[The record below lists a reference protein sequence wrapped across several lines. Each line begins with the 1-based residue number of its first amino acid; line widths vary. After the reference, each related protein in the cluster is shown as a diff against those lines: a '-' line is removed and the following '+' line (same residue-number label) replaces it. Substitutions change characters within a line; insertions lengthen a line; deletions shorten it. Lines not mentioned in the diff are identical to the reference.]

1 MSTSGLQRNT
11 RQRQV
16 ILEELQKLTSHPTA
30 AVLYTIVRRR
40 LPKISLGTVYRNL
53 ELLARMGM
61 VQKLELAGG
70 EARFDGR
77 VARHDHVRCVRCG
90 RVDDVSAPPLDLFE
104 GAANDWGGYQILG
117 HRLEFFGICPQCRG
131 RTDDANH
138 RWGGSSTATPTKD
151 DVTPTI
157 FPKPR

>member
-1 MSTSGLQRNT
+1 MNATGLQRNT

-16 ILEELQKLTSHPTA
+16 ILEELRKLSSHPTA
-30 AVLYTIVRRR
+30 AALYAVVRRR

-53 ELLARMGM
+53 ELLTRTGM
-61 VQKLELAGG
+61 VRKLELAGG

-77 VARHDHVRCVRCG
+77 LARHDHVRCVQCG

-117 HRLEFFGICPQCRG
+117 HRLEFFGVCPQCRG
-131 RTDDANH
+131 RM
-138 RWGGSSTATPTKD
+138 D
-151 DVTPTI
+151 DVTQTTVS
-157 FPKPR
+157 KPR